1 MSDDFD
7 NYYDGDF
14 EYDEDFV
21 GDDVH
26 PVHSAYERWRPALAA
41 FAVLITVVAI
51 GMLANDRDNGGAS
64 GSTETTVEQSTVPV
78 VTVPLTRTIKPGMKG
93 DDVLR
98 LQQRLSAMHFD
109 PGPEDGVYGQNTV
122 QAVWAFQKLIMQTP
136 RERATD
142 EVMLPMWCLDD
153 RPIHLVTWRF
163 TCQNKCW
170 WYLRQA
176 YRS

>member
-1 MSDDFD
+1 MSDDSD
-7 NYYDGDF
+7 NFYDQDF

-21 GDDVH
+21 GEDIH
-26 PVHSAYERWRPALAA
+26 PAHSAYERWRPALAA
-41 FAVLITVVAI
+41 FAVLITVVAV
-51 GMLANDRDNGGAS
+51 GMFANDRNSNGAS
-64 GSTETTVEQSTVPV
+64 ESSDSTIEQSTVPV

-109 PGPEDGVYGQNTV
+109 PGPQDGVYGQNTV

-142 EVMLPMWCLDD
+142 EVTPS
-153 RPIHLVTWRF
+153 TWAIMETAAPVAPR
-163 TCQNKCW
+163 
-170 WYLRQA
+170 RQA
-176 YRS
+176 DSPSHVEI